1 MERLKARL
9 EKLFG
14 MIQFEVR
21 DKLSY
26 LGMDVYIKN
35 HGMMIDMQFYV
46 QQLLEGER
54 LEEFDSP
61 GMKDLF
67 IVMSESKVL
76 QEDVRKSFHSKTEKM
91 LYLAKCAHP
100 DILMA
105 VTFLCTRVQGVTT
118 EDRDKLQHVLR
129 FEMSAGID
137 ANITRSRRK
146 KNYRVCGCSL
156 CCL

>member
-1 MERLKARL
+1 VERLKARL

-76 QEDVRKSFHSKTEKM
+76 QEDVRKSFHSKLKN
-91 LYLAKCAHP
+91 CCIWQNVR
-100 DILMA
+100 ILI
-105 VTFLCTRVQGVTT
+105 F
-118 EDRDKLQHVLR
+118 
-129 FEMSAGID
+129 
-137 ANITRSRRK
+137 
-146 KNYRVCGCSL
+146 
-156 CCL
+156 

>member
-26 LGMDVYIKN
+26 LGMNVYIKN

-76 QEDVRKSFHSKTEKM
+76 QEDVRKSFHSKLTNF
-91 LYLAKCAHP
+91 CIWQNVR
-100 DILMA
+100 ILI
-105 VTFLCTRVQGVTT
+105 F
-118 EDRDKLQHVLR
+118 
-129 FEMSAGID
+129 
-137 ANITRSRRK
+137 
-146 KNYRVCGCSL
+146 
-156 CCL
+156 